1 MWQPQSFFSQY
12 VLRTPVILS
21 GKEAIRGLYHYPAGK
36 IAVIHGGSFSDAE
49 LFRSTFSKREIRFI
63 RRSWEDEPDMKGLK
77 GTIHE
82 LENYQPDLIIAVGGG
97 SVIDGSKL
105 CRLFYE
111 FPFYEVGVSRVE
123 GEQLKTRFIA
133 VPTTVGSGS
142 EVSSASVYVDRVN
155 HRKDMVVLHGLL
167 PDVVVYDGRYVENAP
182 EKLLCAS
189 ALDAMAHI
197 LEGYVS
203 KLENSLM
210 NIMAEEGFVLL
221 VNELKKYIGGER
233 KSIDYQRLQYAGF
246 LGGLVQNHCIVGAA
260 HAVAHQ
266 TAECGYAHGEAVAL
280 MLPAV
285 IGLNSKD
292 NITYAKYQEIS
303 MKAGFADVESMVSF
317 IVRVC
322 DYSGVSRSQENFR
335 EVLKKLA
342 DNPAFF
348 DNIKQ
353 DRGGKGNPVDIT
365 DDYIMEL
372 VRSI

>member
-197 LEGYVS
+197 LEGYKEKRVCIWICKIGNYSMDIMTLHFLFFKLVDFYYS
-203 KLENSLM
+203 KCVVMDN
-210 NIMAEEGFVLL
+210 NFVLSQFPHSL
-221 VNELKKYIGGER
+221 
-233 KSIDYQRLQYAGF
+233 
-246 LGGLVQNHCIVGAA
+246 
-260 HAVAHQ
+260 
-266 TAECGYAHGEAVAL
+266 
-280 MLPAV
+280 
-285 IGLNSKD
+285 
-292 NITYAKYQEIS
+292 
-303 MKAGFADVESMVSF
+303 
-317 IVRVC
+317 
-322 DYSGVSRSQENFR
+322 YSGWS
-335 EVLKKLA
+335 VLVYTVVGICGPIFMRKTL
-342 DNPAFF
+342 DIFF
-348 DNIKQ
+348 CKMVTVH
-353 DRGGKGNPVDIT
+353 K
-365 DDYIMEL
+365 
-372 VRSI
+372 